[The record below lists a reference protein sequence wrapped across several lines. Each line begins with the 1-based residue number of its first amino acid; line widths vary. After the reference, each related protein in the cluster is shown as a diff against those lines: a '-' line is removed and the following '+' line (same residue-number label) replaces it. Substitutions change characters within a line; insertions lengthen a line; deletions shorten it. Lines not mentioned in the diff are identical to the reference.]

1 MKGLAVL
8 LVLSLAFAWLL
19 CYGAM
24 RSAEKIVAQQTTQEI
39 EALK

>member
-1 MKGLAVL
+1 MKLATIAI
-8 LVLSLAFAWLL
+8 LSFGFAWLL

-24 RSAEKIVAQQTTQEI
+24 RSAEKLAAQQTTQIE